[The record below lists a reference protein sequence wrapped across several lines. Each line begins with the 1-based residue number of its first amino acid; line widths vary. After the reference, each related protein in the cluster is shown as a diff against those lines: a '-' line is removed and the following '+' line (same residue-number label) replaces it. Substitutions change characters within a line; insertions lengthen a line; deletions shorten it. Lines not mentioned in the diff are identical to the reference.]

1 LRLAFDNGTV
11 YVPGKY
17 HPGLYKREYGYGVG
31 NLGDSPDNTSWDAG
45 LSQNDPNSNLAA
57 FASGL
62 PASAMTGAA
71 TANMLGGSTKA
82 DIIGGIQAGIMAAAP
97 FTGPAAPF
105 VLMAAQMIGPIAAQ
119 FKGCGQT
126 CKDATT
132 IANNAEDAANKLL
145 DQWNATP
152 VKYKSIQQAYLAAQA
167 DVWNYISG
175 SCQKIGGQGGQQ
187 CIADRQRGGKF
198 DFFIHYVDPVANETD
213 IVPDP
218 PSTATGTS
226 GMSSSVAGLP
236 MPLILGGAGLVIL
249 LLTSRGEGSK

>member
-1 LRLAFDNGTV
+1 MRLAFNNGTA
-11 YVPGKY
+11 YIPGKY
-17 HPGLYKREYGYGVG
+17 HPGLFG
-31 NLGDSPDNTSWDAG
+31 LGDTPNYAQESWDAG
-45 LSQNDPNSNLAA
+45 LGQSDPSSKLMN
-57 FASGL
+57 FAQTL
-62 PASAMTGAA
+62 PSAAMTGAA
-71 TANMLGGSTKA
+71 TANMLGGSVKA
-82 DIIGGIQAGIMAAAP
+82 DIVGGAQAGLMVAAP

-105 VLMAAQMIGPIAAQ
+105 VLAAASLIGPIAAQ

-132 IANNAEDAANKLL
+132 IANNAEAAAESLL
-145 DQWNATP
+145 QKWNATP
-152 VKYKSIQQAYLAAQA
+152 VKYKSIQQAYLAAQQ

-218 PSTATGTS
+218 VTASTGIASVLSGTV
-226 GMSSSVAGLP
+226 GGFP
-236 MPLILGGAGLVIL
+236 MPLLIGGAGLLVL
-249 LLTSRGEGSK
+249 LLMSGGSKQ

>member
-1 LRLAFDNGTV
+1 VRLAFDNGTV

-17 HPGLYKREYGYGVG
+17 HPGLFGLGI
-31 NLGDSPDNTSWDAG
+31 GDSPDNTSWDSG
-45 LSQNDPNSNLAA
+45 LSQSDPSSNLMN
-57 FASGL
+57 FASTL
-62 PASAMTGAA
+62 PSAAMTGAA
-71 TANMLGGSTKA
+71 TANMLGGSVTA
-82 DIIGGIQAGIMAAAP
+82 DIVGGAQAGLMTVAP

-105 VLMAAQMIGPIAAQ
+105 VLAAASLIGPIAAQ

-132 IANNAEDAANKLL
+132 IANNAETAAESLL
-145 DQWNATP
+145 QQWKAVP
-152 VKYKSIQQAYLAAQA
+152 VKYKSIQQAYLAAQQ

-187 CIADRQRGGKF
+187 CIADRQRGGKY

-218 PSTATGTS
+218 VTS
-226 GMSSSVAGLP
+226 SSLSSFFSSSVAGLP
-236 MPLILGGAGLVIL
+236 MPLILGGAGLLVL
-249 LLTSRGEGSK
+249 LLTSDSGSKN